1 MNLSSVY
8 NNHMKKIIFTCA
20 LATLLTV
27 VGCGGGSSDVT
38 KDIATPTDIPKDIAT
53 PTPIYSEDEIL
64 AMVQEWITSTCIS
77 GTLVHEMMSE
87 NQFSGEYAGDN
98 SWSVGVRL
106 VKDNWT
112 GYSEY
117 FTVDEQSKLV
127 KLLFEKPGRKT
138 SFADTVCNSS
148 LGY

>member
-1 MNLSSVY
+1 M
-8 NNHMKKIIFTCA
+8 KIIIVACA

-27 VGCGGGSSDVT
+27 VGCGAASSDVP
-38 KDIATPTDIPKDIAT
+38 KDIATPTDIPKDIST
-53 PTPIYSEDEIL
+53 LTPIYSEDEIL
-64 AMVQEWITSTCIS
+64 AMVQEWVMSTCIS
-77 GTLVHEMMSE
+77 GTLVHKMMSE
-87 NQFSGEYAGDN
+87 NQFSGEYSGDN